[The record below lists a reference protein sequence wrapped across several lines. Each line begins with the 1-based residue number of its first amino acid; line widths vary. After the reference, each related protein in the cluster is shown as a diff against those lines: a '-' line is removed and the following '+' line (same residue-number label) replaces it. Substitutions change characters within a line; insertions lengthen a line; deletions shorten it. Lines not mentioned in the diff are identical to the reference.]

1 MKTIISNR
9 SEASSA
15 VAKFKKCVESAAAG
29 SRATEWAFPNGEK
42 AKCETYTVPTVLGEL
57 LVAIPKKWNGRQA
70 HLFALNYPGGTL
82 APDVEINI
90 PDTLDRKV
98 SGAYVKNGKEILI
111 CHRGGF
117 TAYRGKIPKEV
128 SHAYFGKWMCE
139 VRDGDRDSS
148 MIGVASLGSPSMAD
162 DIAEFV
168 AAVSEMKTQFKAG
181 ESASAELPE
190 RTKAAWRD
198 TREYEGKKKSSGV
211 TDPRDYDYL
220 HGPLCNALR
229 RQLKRHV
236 SGNKEVIVLSNQNVD
251 VALVN
256 AVSGKALAIFEVKTS
271 ASLSSQLYS
280 AIGQLAYYKH
290 RYGTSETATYLVLPK
305 ESINELKCEE
315 FLTSIGI
322 GVISGEKESFKSEGS
337 GSLKELVSRC
347 VRA

>member
-15 VAKFKKCVESAAAG
+15 VAKFKRCAESAATG
-29 SRATEWAFPNGEK
+29 SRVTEWAFPNGEK
-42 AKCETYTVPTVLGEL
+42 AKCETYTVQTVLGEL
-57 LVAIPKKWNGRQA
+57 LVAIPKKWNDRQA
-70 HLFALNYPGGTL
+70 HLFALNHPGGAL

-117 TAYRGKIPKEV
+117 TAYRGKIPKEI
-128 SHAYFGKWMCE
+128 SHAYFSKWMYE

-181 ESASAELPE
+181 ESVSAELPE

-198 TREYEGKKKSSGV
+198 AKEYEGKKKSSGV
-211 TDPRDYDYL
+211 SDPKDYEYL

-229 RQLKRHV
+229 RQLKRNV
-236 SGNKEVIVLSNQNVD
+236 SGNKELIVLSNQNVD
-251 VALVN
+251 VAIVN
-256 AVSGKALAIFEVKTS
+256 AASGKALAIFEVKTS
-271 ASLSSQLYS
+271 ASLSRQLYS
-280 AIGQLAYYKH
+280 AVGQLAYYKH
-290 RYGTSETATYLVLPK
+290 KYGTSETAIYLVLPK
-305 ESINELKCEE
+305 ESFNELRCEE

-322 GVISGEKESFKSEGS
+322 GIIYGEKESFTLGGS
-337 GSLKELVSRC
+337 VSLKELVSRRL
-347 VRA
+347 RA